1 METVSNS
8 MEIYMKIK
16 LRKMSA
22 KEFKAP
28 ADYSDWCLP
37 PRSKAFWNIPVMRE
51 GSTRWR
57 WNIEQEK

>member
-1 METVSNS
+1 
-8 MEIYMKIK
+8 MKIK